1 MNWQKGEEFQ
11 GSGINQDD
19 IIMADTCHY
28 VFVRPLESTIPRVNR
43 KVNHGPW
50 VITPCQCKFMLR
62 TAASLGGLLT
72 WGRLWEFG
80 LCGSSLRLPLTF
92 VVNLNL
98 LQKFK
103 SGLGF
108 FFCFAAWVFFAALR
122 GLSPGAASGG
132 SSPAVVLRLLTAEAT
147 HVAGHRL

>member
-28 VFVRPLESTIPRVNR
+28 VFVQPLESTTPRVNR

-62 TAASLGGLLT
+62 TAASPGG
-72 WGRLWEFG
+72 
-80 LCGSSLRLPLTF
+80 C
-92 VVNLNL
+92 
-98 LQKFK
+98 
-103 SGLGF
+103 
-108 FFCFAAWVFFAALR
+108 
-122 GLSPGAASGG
+122 
-132 SSPAVVLRLLTAEAT
+132 
-147 HVAGHRL
+147 